1 MEFKVKEVSSV
12 DSKSVQEVE
21 KELLEKHEQEVN
33 SEVDS
38 SVEEANSGVDNDKA
52 SAETAQTTETK
63 DLELNEEDVLL
74 YINNRYGRNIDTVEQ
89 LFQSREENEEMPEDV
104 AAYLKFKR
112 DTGRG
117 IDDFI
122 KVNRDL
128 ESVGQDQLLKEYFL
142 ATEMGLDEEDVEA
155 MMEDYSFDED
165 LDDERDIK
173 KAKLAKKKAIAK
185 AKEFFKSE
193 KEKYSIPLES
203 KGSAISDEDKENL
216 EAYNQY
222 VQKAT
227 SYEEEVKRKQEWFLK
242 KTDEVFGNEFKGFEF
257 NIEEGKNVVF
267 SPADA
272 AELKKVQS
280 DSQNFIKKFL
290 DDNGLIQDA
299 VGYHKALSI
308 AMNPEKFAK
317 FFYEQGKSAS
327 ADEVMRKMKNTDM
340 GDRRTPEVTK
350 QGGTQVRAMNPDS
363 GRGLKIKSRK

>member
-1 MEFKVKEVSSV
+1 MEIKVKDVSGV

-21 KELLEKHEQEVN
+21 NELLEKHEQETSEEVN
-33 SEVDS
+33 ESSGETSSESNDES
-38 SVEEANSGVDNDKA
+38 AVEQEI
-52 SAETAQTTETK
+52 EQK
-63 DLELNEEDVLL
+63 DLNEEDVLS
-74 YINNRYGRNIDTVEQ
+74 YINSRYDRKIDTVEQ
-89 LFQSREENEEMPEDV
+89 LFEAREESEEMPEDV
-104 AAYLKFKR
+104 SAYLKFKKE
-112 DTGRG
+112 TGRG
-117 IDDFI
+117 INDFI

-128 ESVGQDQLLKEYFL
+128 ENIDQDQLLKEYLL
-142 ATEMGLDEEDVEA
+142 ATEVGLDEEDVES

-165 LDDERDIK
+165 LDDERVIK

-193 KEKYSIPLES
+193 KEKYSTPLES
-203 KGSAISDEDKENL
+203 KGSAISDEEKEKL

-227 SYEEEVKRKQEWFLK
+227 SYEQEVKRKQEWFLK

-257 NIEEGKNVVF
+257 NVEEGKNVVF

-280 DSQNFIKKFL
+280 DSQNFINKFL
-290 DDNGLIQDA
+290 DDSGLIQDA

-327 ADEVMRKMKNTDM
+327 TDEVMRKMKNTDM

-350 QGGTQVRAMNPDS
+350 QGGTQIRAVNPDS
-363 GRGLKIKSRK
+363 GRGLKIKSRKK